1 MQCKAV
7 LQILDIFC
15 TSFSLKIEV
24 ITSLISIY
32 LYLQKLSR
40 RYQIRTLTFPTN
52 HVIKSLLESKYISN
66 SSHYHLFLE
75 NMISKQRL
83 LIKSSIVNAN
93 NCSNSIFPFFNSL
106 NSKLSPGS
114 KLVDIFSSQF
124 SFYQADCKDKDLKLP
139 IFTNLTILFLMHY
152 LVLRQ
157 SLLFQMQVLKT
168 ILPLL
173 SHISTYIPT
182 LLRKLFIMLLASH
195 YLKLNF
201 LLSDVVL
208 IKLPKFLR
216 SLTSLLSLI

>member
-1 MQCKAV
+1 
-7 LQILDIFC
+7 
-15 TSFSLKIEV
+15 
-24 ITSLISIY
+24 
-32 LYLQKLSR
+32 
-40 RYQIRTLTFPTN
+40 
-52 HVIKSLLESKYISN
+52 
-66 SSHYHLFLE
+66 
-75 NMISKQRL
+75 MISKQRL